1 MNMKGEKNIR
11 SISKLKIILK
21 YTVCAFLVFTAA
33 AVTLTFPIQSADG
46 VKNGLELCFKT
57 VIPSLFPFMVI
68 SSFLVGSNITSKLDQ
83 LLGRITYLL
92 FRQPACA
99 GSVIFLSLISGFP
112 VGAELVRQLYEN
124 KKITK
129 SQGQRLLLFCV
140 NPGPAFVISCVGVQ
154 MLGSQTTG
162 IILFASV
169 CVSSLLLGFLTRFMS
184 VPEEEAEAVKP
195 AVFSGFSQSLVAA
208 VSKSTN
214 SVLMICGWVIVFSTL
229 SSLLQTAGLSGGI
242 SLFLEC
248 ILEVTN
254 GCYRTVGVFPVSVIA
269 GIIGWSGFCVHCQ
282 VMPNIIKLR
291 LNYKYFVTGRI
302 ICGALSCVICS
313 FLMNL
318 FQPQI
323 QVIKLNYDGV
333 SAKRPEF
340 LPVSLGLLIMCAF
353 VLIGDSV
360 RIKLKSRH
368 DRCNESSY

>member
-1 MNMKGEKNIR
+1 MISEKKAE
-11 SISKLKIILK
+11 SVSKFRIILK
-21 YTVCAFLVFTAA
+21 YTVCSFAVFTAA
-33 AVTLTFPIQSADG
+33 AVTLTFPTQSAQG
-46 VKNGLELCFKT
+46 VKKGIELCFKT

-68 SSFLVGSNITSKLDQ
+68 SSFLVGSNITSKLDRAF
-83 LLGRITYLL
+83 GRITYFL
-92 FRQPACA
+92 FRQPACT

-112 VGAELVRQLYEN
+112 VGGELVRQLYEN

-154 MLGSQTTG
+154 MLGSQTLG
-162 IILFASV
+162 IILFISV
-169 CVSSLLLGFLTRFMS
+169 SVSSLILGVLTRFMS
-184 VPEEEAEAVKP
+184 LPEEETEAVSSTEIP
-195 AVFSGFSQSLVAA
+195 CFSQSLVAA

-214 SVLMICGWVIVFSTL
+214 AVIMICGWVIVFSTL
-229 SSLLQTAGLSGGI
+229 SSLLRTAGLSDGI

-254 GCYRTVGVFPVSVIA
+254 GCYKAVGVFPVSVIA

-282 VMPNIIKLR
+282 IMPSIVKLR
-291 LNYKYFVTGRI
+291 LHYKYFVTGRI
-302 ICGALSCVICS
+302 ICGALSCVVSS
-313 FLMNL
+313 FLLNI

-323 QVIKLNYDGV
+323 QVIKLNYDSV

-340 LPVSLGLLIMCAF
+340 LPVSLGLLVMCAF

-360 RIKLKSRH
+360 RIKLKSRR
-368 DRCNESSY
+368 DRYSESSY